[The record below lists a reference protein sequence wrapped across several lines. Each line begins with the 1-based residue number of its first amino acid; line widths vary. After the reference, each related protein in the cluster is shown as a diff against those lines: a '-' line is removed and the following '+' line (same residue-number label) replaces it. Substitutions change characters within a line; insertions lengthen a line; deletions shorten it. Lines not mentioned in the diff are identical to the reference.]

1 MASPA
6 SVQTRD
12 QDHSSSEPQGRVGF
26 CDMIGGSE
34 PMRRVY
40 EALRRVAPS
49 NTTVMV
55 RGESGTGKELA
66 ARAIV
71 AESPRARGPFVSVNC
86 AALPE
91 TLMESELFGHEKG
104 SFTGAH
110 ATRPGQIELAD
121 GGTLFLDEIG
131 SLPLLL
137 QSKLLRVLQERSVQ
151 RIGGKQPRAIDFRL
165 ITATN
170 DNLEDMIKKGQFRED
185 LYYRISVIPV
195 LLPPLRERT
204 GDVPVLIDHYLRLY
218 CSANGLQMKRVSSE
232 AMDVLET
239 SSWPGNVRELENL
252 AQRLALMVDGDLITV
267 EDLPERVIFNS
278 TVNHDEMLVPSEGVD
293 LEDELRRIE
302 IAYLQAALRRAGTK
316 NGAASLLKIPVQK
329 MKYMCRKHGLAAP
342 GEISTPEG

>member
-1 MASPA
+1 MSQPNAPGVYDGERA
-6 SVQTRD
+6 VPEEIPRRT
-12 QDHSSSEPQGRVGF
+12 GF

-49 NTTVMV
+49 STTVMI

-71 AESPRARGPFVSVNC
+71 SQSPRSHGPFISVNC

-131 SLPLLL
+131 SLGIAL
-137 QSKLLRVLQERSVQ
+137 QSKLLRVLQDHAVQ
-151 RIGGKQPRAIDFRL
+151 RIGAKQPRTIDFRL

-170 DNLEDMIKKGQFRED
+170 DNLEEMVKKGQFRED

-195 LLPPLRERT
+195 SLPPLRERT
-204 GDVPVLIDHYLRLY
+204 GDIPLLLDHYLRMY
-218 CSANGLQMKRVSSE
+218 CKANQLPLKRTSAE

-252 AQRLALMVDGDLITV
+252 AQRLSLMVDGELIQV
-267 EDLPERVIFNS
+267 EDLPEKVIFNS
-278 TVNHDEMLVPSEGVD
+278 TVNHDEMLVPPDGVD
-293 LEDELRRIE
+293 LDDELRRIE
-302 IAYLQAALRRAGTK
+302 IAYLEAALRRAGTK
-316 NGAASLLKIPVQK
+316 NGAASLLRIPVQK
-329 MKYMCRKHGLAAP
+329 MKYLCRKHSLAAP
-342 GEISTPEG
+342 GGN

>member
-12 QDHSSSEPQGRVGF
+12 QDHSSSEAHGRVGF

-71 AESPRARGPFVSVNC
+71 AQSPRARGPFVSVNC

-131 SLPLLL
+131 SLPLPL

-204 GDVPVLIDHYLRLY
+204 GDVPVLMDYYLRLY
-218 CSANGLQMKRVSSE
+218 CNANGLLMKRVTSE

-316 NGAASLLKIPVQK
+316 NGAAILLKIPVQK

-342 GEISTPEG
+342 GEIPTPEG

>member
-6 SVQTRD
+6 SFPIRHGSQA
-12 QDHSSSEPQGRVGF
+12 SSEANGRVGF

-49 NTTVMV
+49 STTVMI

-71 AESPRARGPFVSVNC
+71 AQSPRAHGPFVSVNC

-131 SLPLLL
+131 SLPLPL

-151 RIGGKQPRAIDFRL
+151 RIGAKQPRAIDFRL

-170 DNLEDMIKKGQFRED
+170 DHLEEMIKKGQFRED

-218 CSANGLQMKRVSSE
+218 CHANQLSMKRVSAE

-252 AQRLALMVDGDLITV
+252 AQRLALMVDGELITV

-316 NGAASLLKIPVQK
+316 NGAAGLLKIPVQK